1 MTKIMIV
8 DDEPDLRNM
17 INLMLEKE
25 GYETLTAENG
35 PEFLEKVEQYKPD
48 LVTLDVMM
56 PDMTTKE
63 ILKHLQEKETNPKI
77 ILLTVVQYSQEE
89 IDKILA
95 LGNIVEYMN
104 KPFDVLD
111 LLDKM

>member
-1 MTKIMIV
+1 MIV

-17 INLMLEKE
+17 INVMLEKE
-25 GYETLTAENG
+25 GYTTETAENG
-35 PEFLEKVEQYKPD
+35 PSFLEKVEDYQPD

-63 ILKHLQEKETNPKI
+63 ILRKLKEKNANPKI

-89 IDKILA
+89 IEKILQ

-111 LLDKM
+111 LLDTIRKHV